1 MCLLHNKLLKQVKL
15 LFLEIHFK
23 RNQLIVQEKQLVVT
37 SRGDIILRVQLVR
50 EPIGLLL
57 DALVGRLDLDSV
69 LGGFDGLSDGAGE
82 VFSDDE
88 FVFDYLHLGQVF
100 AFWCV
105 LFAQVYI
112 FLLVLDLV
120 QFPAYG

>member
-1 MCLLHNKLLKQVKL
+1 MCFLHNKLLKQVKL

-57 DALVGRLDLDSV
+57 DALVGRLDLGGV
-69 LGGFDGLSDGAGE
+69 LGRFDGLSDGAGE

-100 AFWCV
+100 AF
-105 LFAQVYI
+105 
-112 FLLVLDLV
+112 
-120 QFPAYG
+120 